1 MKIKNQHILCF
12 GEMLWDLLPGGSK
25 PGGAP
30 MNVALHLKR
39 FGFSPWFVS
48 RVGDDPEGKAL
59 IQFLKQNGIKTRLV
73 QRGKTLPT
81 SEVLVHLDKKGNP
94 TYEICEPV
102 AWDNIA
108 WTQTLSEK
116 AGKAGVIIF
125 GTLAARSEI
134 TRQTLLN
141 LLNTNAYRILD
152 VNLRPP
158 YDRQDIVELLLS
170 KCDFLKMSINEM
182 HVIAKWLRL
191 TWYDDERQ
199 AREIADHYGL
209 SGVCVTRGENGASLL
224 TSDQVWV
231 EHPGYRVDVADTVG
245 SGDAFLAGLI
255 YAFEQKKSAEEA
267 LAIAC
272 AAGAFV
278 ASREG
283 ATPDYAIDDL
293 QMIIDGAPT
302 LPDVENDVSAGSIL
316 L

>member
-1 MKIKNQHILCF
+1 MKFKNQHILCF
-12 GEMLWDLLPGGSK
+12 GEMLWDRLPGGSK

-48 RVGDDPEGKAL
+48 RVGDDDAGKAL
-59 IQFLKQNGIKTRLV
+59 IRFLKQNGIKTRLV

-81 SEVLVHLDKKGNP
+81 SEVLVHIDKKGNP

-116 AGKAGVIIF
+116 AQKAGVIIF

-158 YDRQDIVELLLS
+158 YDRQDVVELLLS
-170 KCDFLKMSINEM
+170 KCDFLKMSINEL

-191 TWYDDERQ
+191 TWYDEERQ

-231 EHPGYRVDVADTVG
+231 EHPGYRVTVADTVG
-245 SGDAFLAGLI
+245 AGDAFLAGLI
-255 YAFEQKKSAEEA
+255 YSFEQKKTPEEA
-267 LAIAC
+267 LTMAC

-278 ASREG
+278 ATREG
-283 ATPDYAIDDL
+283 ATPDYSIQDL
-293 QMIIDGAPT
+293 QMIIDPASSSPHEHAS
-302 LPDVENDVSAGSIL
+302 PPAGTNMD
-316 L
+316 